1 MYPREEGEERSDL
14 IALSWANWKR
24 LSRLVMVG
32 CLILALYFGGAWY
45 AERQTAERGP
55 LGPTHPQ
62 SRAAGEVPHP
72 PVEAPPC
79 DHWESYFPVYCEGES
94 PDL

>member
-1 MYPREEGEERSDL
+1 MN
-14 IALSWANWKR
+14 ALSWANWKR
-24 LSRLVMVG
+24 LSRLVMVV
-32 CLILALYFGGAWY
+32 CLVQALVFGGAWY
-45 AERQTAERGP
+45 ADLKTAE
-55 LGPTHPQ
+55 LAGPTHPQ
-62 SRAAGEVPHP
+62 NRAAGGVSQP

>member
-1 MYPREEGEERSDL
+1 VGS
-14 IALSWANWKR
+14 LSWANWKR
-24 LSRLVMVG
+24 YCRCMMVF

-45 AERQTAERGP
+45 VDLQTAELAGP
-55 LGPTHPQ
+55 RHPQ
-62 SRAAGEVPHP
+62 SRPAGGVSQP